1 MVDKFSEVPNSEL
14 RAMIDEWIHSS
25 RERDML
31 KDHLIDGM
39 TYEKMAEKYDISVRW
54 MKHLMC
60 RNMHKLISH
69 K

>member
-1 MVDKFSEVPNSEL
+1 MVDKFSDVPNSKL

-39 TYEKMAEKYDISVRW
+39 TYEQMAEKYDISVRW
-54 MKHLMC
+54 VKHLMC
-60 RNMHKLISH
+60 ENMRKLSSH

>member
-1 MVDKFSEVPNSEL
+1 MVDEFNDVPNSKL

-39 TYEKMAEKYDISVRW
+39 TYEQMAEKYDISVRW

-60 RNMHKLISH
+60 EDMRKLISH